1 MSKGCKCDTCLNSRV
16 VISENGFHAACTLSS
31 IKATECMVGI
41 KDNYMACGQMKGMTT
56 NEEYITKSAAIEAA
70 CDAVE
75 LFPSEYQEIDNVID
89 KVVSDVALVMDTTE
103 LEDLRAKYREYV
115 AGKNKNSGDV
125 AETYITRQIELLQQ
139 ILDIFDGVSESEN
152 EL

>member
-1 MSKGCKCDTCLNSRV
+1 M
-16 VISENGFHAACTLSS
+16 
-31 IKATECMVGI
+31 
-41 KDNYMACGQMKGMTT
+41 
-56 NEEYITKSAAIEAA
+56 NEEYITKSEAIEAD
-70 CDAVE
+70 CNAVE

-115 AGKNKNSGDV
+115 AGKDKNSGDV

-139 ILDIFDGVSESEN
+139 ILDICDSVSEAEN

>member
-31 IKATECMVGI
+31 IKATGCMVGI

-103 LEDLRAKYREYV
+103 LEDLRAKYQEYV
-115 AGKNKNSGDV
+115 TGKDKNSGDV
-125 AETYITRQIELLQQ
+125 AETYITRQIKLL
-139 ILDIFDGVSESEN
+139 
-152 EL
+152 